1 MRLVYIAAVA
11 LAAVFA
17 SSAAVSTAGDPQP
30 APESDVSFVNRVT
43 DAARNKADTKRL
55 LRAQTKDDSVPIEA
69 EDEAR
74 TAGFM
79 GGFTN
84 MFKSPALK
92 NLPGRA
98 KMGAKTMAF
107 RAKNIMGRIDA
118 VVDWRIKQAQQALKK
133 LGGRS
138 KGSGMEKKLKDTIK
152 KLKNFDVRAWYK
164 KKFM

>member
-30 APESDVSFVNRVT
+30 APESDVSFVNHVT

-84 MFKSPALK
+84 MVKNPALK
-92 NLPGRA
+92 NLPGSA
-98 KMGAKTMAF
+98 KMGAKQAAF
-107 RAKNIMGRIDA
+107 KAKNIMERIDT

-138 KGSGMEKKLKDTIK
+138 KGSESEKKLKDTIK
-152 KLKNFDVRAWYK
+152 KLEAFDVDAWYK